1 MVGLN
6 VSNLLESKAALIHL
20 RTVRVTAAVYWAL
33 SLELLQTE
41 FTPLFQFP
49 APGRCQTLY
58 LVLPL
63 CRVLC
68 F

>member
-33 SLELLQTE
+33 SLELLQIIQNS
-41 FTPLFQFP
+41 PLPFSFQHR
-49 APGRCQTLY
+49 AGVRLY
-58 LVLPL
+58 T
-63 CRVLC
+63 
-68 F
+68 